1 MIGQVL
7 EAVLLV
13 VRSYVDHTREW
24 PSPNIPAYILGS
36 FLVWLCLDIF
46 LLEIPDPFWPAYLLA
61 WLSSA
66 SFDTLYL
73 ANTARL
79 ADKSGWNYG
88 LNVLRGGRV
97 FLTLVI
103 VIYGFST
110 AGRTKNFEAKA
121 SDETRS
127 LLSSSDHDAHGYENG
142 NAEYGAIEA
151 GGDAETDG
159 DDSDSDEDDRE
170 IKALQKK
177 RIEEKGGWLGY
188 LKGFTI
194 FLPYILPYNDRF
206 TQVWLLILATCVGV
220 QRVLIIMIPKQLG
233 AITDDLGNAAL
244 TGHVPWKEIIIWG
257 LLQFPGNGITDLLKD
272 MSNTRVSQYAY
283 SQLKSAAFAHV
294 MSLSMDYH
302 SVKSSGKLTKAIEQ
316 GTDLTSII
324 DNIFTAGPMLIDLVI
339 AAIYLTSKF
348 DVYMGFIVLTT
359 SILHIYATLKVNAV
373 NVPRERIS
381 SERTRVES
389 EVLYDSVTNWTTV
402 AFFNRRK
409 FEQGRYGR
417 AVRNSVMAE
426 RSFYDGID
434 YGKAVQTFILDA
446 GLVVAASLA
455 ASRVAAGTA
464 PMSSFVF
471 LVVYWTSIREPMSMI
486 SWTFH
491 ETSKHLINAEWLF
504 QLLQNEP
511 SILDKPNAKDLIVS
525 KGSVEFTNVAF
536 SYDPQRPILR
546 DVTFKV
552 QPGQSVALVGE
563 TGGGKST
570 VLKLLY
576 RFYDVNSGSITI
588 DGRDL
593 RDIKLDSLRDALG
606 AVPQEPSVFD
616 QTIMEN
622 VRYAHPDATTAD
634 VEAACKAAQIHDQ
647 IQKFPDGYNTRLG
660 ERGVRLSG
668 GELQRLAIARVILR
682 KPKIVVLDEATSAVD
697 SGTEK
702 SVQQALR
709 TLSAGRTVFTVAHR
723 LSTVV
728 GADLILVI
736 DQGMVVERGSHQ
748 QLLSLGGKYSSL
760 WSMQTTAQAEGG
772 SDESA
777 EEQGLVGDGRQK

>member
-1 MIGQVL
+1 M
-7 EAVLLV
+7 LLV
-13 VRSYVDHTREW
+13 IRSYVDRTQHW
-24 PSPNIPAYILGS
+24 PSPNIPAYVLGS
-36 FLVWLCLDIF
+36 FLVWLCLNI
-46 LLEIPDPFWPAYLLA
+46 LLFEISNPLWPAYWLA
-61 WLSSA
+61 WLASA
-66 SFDTLYL
+66 SFDLL
-73 ANTARL
+73 HLVNDL
-79 ADKSGWNYG
+79 HFGSSNGWYYG
-88 LNVLRGGRV
+88 LNLLRGGRI
-97 FLTLVI
+97 FLVLVMT
-103 VIYGFST
+103 IYSLII
-110 AGRTKNFEAKA
+110 AEKTKAFEAKTE
-121 SDETRS
+121 DETRS
-127 LLSSSDHDAHGYENG
+127 LLGPSDSETEGNDNG
-142 NAEYGAIEA
+142 NLEYGAI
-151 GGDAETDG
+151 DADDAS
-159 DDSDSDEDDRE
+159 DDSNESDEDEDDRE
-170 IKALQKK
+170 IKELQRK

-188 LKGFTI
+188 LRGFTI
-194 FLPYILPYNDRF
+194 FLPYIFPYKDRF
-206 TQVWLLILATCVGV
+206 TQVWLLILAICVAI
-220 QRVLIIMIPKQLG
+220 QRLLVVFIPMQLG
-233 AITDDLGNAAL
+233 NITNSLGVTVV
-244 TGHVPWKEIIIWG
+244 TGVVPWKQIIIWG

-272 MSNTRVSQYAY
+272 MANTRVSQYAY

-324 DNIFTAGPMLIDLVI
+324 DNIFTAGPMLIDLII
-339 AAIYLTSKF
+339 AAITLTSKF
-348 DVYMGFIVLTT
+348 DAYMGFIVLTT
-359 SILHIYATLKVNAV
+359 SILHIYATLKVNAI

-389 EVLYDSVTNWTTV
+389 EVLYDSVTNWSTV

-409 FEQGRYGR
+409 FEQDRYGR
-417 AVRNSVMAE
+417 TVRNSVMAE

-434 YGKAVQTFILDA
+434 YGTAIQTFILDA

-455 ASRVAAGTA
+455 ASRVASGTA
-464 PMSSFVF
+464 PISSFVF

-504 QLLQNEP
+504 QLLQNKP
-511 SILDKPNAKDLIVS
+511 SVQDKPHAKDLVVTN
-525 KGSVEFTNVAF
+525 GGVEFTNVAF

-546 DVTFKV
+546 DLTFTV

-576 RFYDVNSGSITI
+576 RFYDVNAGSITI
-588 DGRDL
+588 DGHDL

-616 QTIMEN
+616 QTILEN
-622 VRYAHPDATTAD
+622 VRYAHPDATSAD
-634 VEAACKAAQIHDQ
+634 VEAACRAAQIHDQ
-647 IQKFPDGYNTRLG
+647 IQKFPDGYHTRLG

-682 KPKIVVLDEATSAVD
+682 KPTIVVLDEATSAVD

-702 SVQQALR
+702 SVQRALK

-728 GADLILVI
+728 SADLILVI
-736 DQGMVVERGSHQ
+736 DQGVVVERGTHQ
-748 QLLSLGGKYSSL
+748 ELLKKGGKYSSL
-760 WSMQTTAQAEGG
+760 WSIQTAAQSKHGEVK
-772 SDESA
+772 DA
-777 EEQGLVGDGRQK
+777 EEESPSE